1 MGRGGSRPVVVRG
14 LAATRRGARLFR
26 ASEMGLSTGMVR
38 ATIHKDRLRETNILA
53 SRERKRP
60 EFSTTPVA
68 HAPGSPDDFCRDARD
83 RPMPESLQW
92 FADVYAV
99 HGYWVL
105 FLGIMLENAGIPLP
119 GETALLAAAFLASP
133 HAGGRL
139 DLATVIV
146 VAALAAIIGDNIGY
160 AIGRC
165 WARHRIQKG
174 KRFLFLTPSRMQKA
188 ERYFNKY
195 GVLTIFFGRFVALL
209 RIAAGPAAGVAGMP
223 WWHFFIANAA
233 GAVVWSAA
241 ISIIGYYAG

>member
-1 MGRGGSRPVVVRG
+1 MGRGCSRPVPH
-14 LAATRRGARLFR
+14 
-26 ASEMGLSTGMVR
+26 SQPGMDR
-38 ATIHKDRLRETNILA
+38 ATIHKV
-53 SRERKRP
+53 RP
-60 EFSTTPVA
+60 RRANSQV
-68 HAPGSPDDFCRDARD
+68 DARN
-83 RPMPESLQW
+83 RAMPESLQW

-165 WARHRIQKG
+165 
-174 KRFLFLTPSRMQKA
+174 
-188 ERYFNKY
+188 
-195 GVLTIFFGRFVALL
+195 
-209 RIAAGPAAGVAGMP
+209 
-223 WWHFFIANAA
+223 
-233 GAVVWSAA
+233 
-241 ISIIGYYAG
+241 